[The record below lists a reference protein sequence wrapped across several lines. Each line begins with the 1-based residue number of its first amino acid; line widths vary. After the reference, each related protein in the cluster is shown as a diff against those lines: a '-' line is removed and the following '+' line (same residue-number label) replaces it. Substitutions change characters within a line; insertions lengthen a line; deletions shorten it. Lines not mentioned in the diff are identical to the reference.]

1 MTVLVT
7 GATGTNGLEVVRQ
20 TLGRG
25 GRVRAFVRDGGSAR
39 AVLPPEVE
47 IVEGDFAQR
56 ASALRAMQG
65 VERVFLLAPVHE
77 RMSEF
82 ELGFIDAAREARVAH
97 VVKFSA
103 VGSHPASKTFFGR
116 AHGRAE
122 TALADSGL
130 AYTIL
135 QPTFFMQNT
144 MWAADSIKRE
154 GAIYNATGAGVSAHV
169 DTRDIAA
176 VAAAALTEPI
186 ERHAGEIYLI
196 TGPERLTWAEIA
208 ERFSRVLGRPVRHVN
223 VPDDAYRESMVRQG
237 GMPPWQAQ
245 AVLELEVRCRTGD
258 FSALTDVAERIGG
271 RRPGTIDD
279 FIRRHAT
286 SFGG

>member
-25 GRVRAFVRDGGSAR
+25 GRVRAFVRDGQSAR

-47 IVEGDFAQR
+47 IFEGDFAQR

-65 VERVFLLAPVHE
+65 VERLFLLSPVHE

-82 ELGFIDAAREARVAH
+82 ELGFIDAAREARVAQ
-97 VVKFSA
+97 VVQFSA
-103 VGSHPASKTFFGR
+103 VGANPASKAFFPR

-122 TALADSGL
+122 VALADSGL

-144 MWAADSIKRE
+144 LWSADSIKRE
-154 GAIYNATGAGVSAHV
+154 GTIYNATGAGESAHV
-169 DTRDIAA
+169 DARDIAA

-223 VPDDAYRESMVRQG
+223 VPDDAYRDSMIRQG
-237 GMPPWQAQ
+237 GMPSWQAQ
-245 AVLELEVRCRTGD
+245 AVLELEVHCRGGD
-258 FSALTDVAERIGG
+258 FSALTDVVERVGG

-279 FIRRHAT
+279 FIRQHAA

>member
-1 MTVLVT
+1 
-7 GATGTNGLEVVRQ
+7 
-20 TLGRG
+20 
-25 GRVRAFVRDGGSAR
+25 
-39 AVLPPEVE
+39 
-47 IVEGDFAQR
+47 
-56 ASALRAMQG
+56 
-65 VERVFLLAPVHE
+65 
-77 RMSEF
+77 
-82 ELGFIDAAREARVAH
+82 
-97 VVKFSA
+97 
-103 VGSHPASKTFFGR
+103 
-116 AHGRAE
+116 
-122 TALADSGL
+122 
-130 AYTIL
+130 
-135 QPTFFMQNT
+135 MQNT
-144 MWAADSIKRE
+144 LWAADSIRRE
-154 GAIYNATGAGVSAHV
+154 GAIYNATGAGSSAHV
-169 DTRDIAA
+169 DARDIAA

-223 VPDDAYRESMVRQG
+223 VPDDAYRDSMTRQG